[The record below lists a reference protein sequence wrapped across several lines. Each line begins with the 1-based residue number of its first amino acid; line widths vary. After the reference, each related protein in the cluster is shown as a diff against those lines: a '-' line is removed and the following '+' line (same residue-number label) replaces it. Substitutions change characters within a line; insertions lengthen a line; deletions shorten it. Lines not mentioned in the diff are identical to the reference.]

1 MTQVHVDKEFLK
13 DLIDSKLH
21 AVKDEIQDM
30 IGKWGYTSDTLF
42 LKHARDGTLKEA
54 EDDAVCL
61 RNLQDERD
69 MLQEKRQ
76 ELV

>member
-1 MTQVHVDKEFLK
+1 MTQIRVDKEFLK

-21 AVKDEIQDM
+21 SVKDEIQDM
-30 IGKWGYTSDTLF
+30 IGKWGYTSDSLF
-42 LKHARDGTLKEA
+42 LEHARDGTLKEA

-69 MLQEKRQ
+69 KLQEKRQ